1 MLINC
6 QASTLKLVFSRFIL
20 ISKVVVVVVV
30 METCVNFL
38 KKFSNYQADGWL
50 G

>member
-30 METCVNFL
+30 VVVMETCVNFFE
-38 KKFSNYQADGWL
+38 KV
-50 G
+50 

>member
-1 MLINC
+1 MLIKC

-30 METCVNFL
+30 VVMETCVNFFE
-38 KKFSNYQADGWL
+38 KV
-50 G
+50 